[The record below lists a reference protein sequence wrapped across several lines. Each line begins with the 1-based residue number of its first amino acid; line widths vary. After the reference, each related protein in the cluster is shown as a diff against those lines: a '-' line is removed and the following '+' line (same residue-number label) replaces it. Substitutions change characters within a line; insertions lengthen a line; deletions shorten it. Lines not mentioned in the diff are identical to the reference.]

1 VRIQIGYTLFT
12 FETSMYPPPVKKIAT
27 PMTNPAVDPSKIAG
41 HLDGSADRRIRA
53 FLSGAS
59 DGEDV
64 LNALYG
70 DALAEPI
77 PQRLRDIL
85 KR

>member
-1 VRIQIGYTLFT
+1 MRIQFGYTLFT
-12 FETSMYPPPVKKIAT
+12 FETSMYPTSVKKIEP
-27 PMTNPAVDPSKIAG
+27 PMTNPAIDPSKIAG

-53 FLSGAS
+53 FLSGES
-59 DGEDV
+59 NGEDV

-70 DALAEPI
+70 DALDEPI
-77 PQRLRDIL
+77 PQRMRDLL